1 MGMSFN
7 WKLDE
12 VGTTRF
18 PDRMPKHFQT
28 EAGLKHH
35 GLKHHSASIH
45 VDMLTSFASK
55 VMPTNTPCK
64 AKGCSY
70 LVLWLDCDREG
81 ENICFEA
88 WSQKRPP

>member
-7 WKLDE
+7 WNLDE

-35 GLKHHSASIH
+35 SASIH
-45 VDMLTSFASK
+45 VDMLTSFAS
-55 VMPTNTPCK
+55 
-64 AKGCSY
+64 
-70 LVLWLDCDREG
+70 
-81 ENICFEA
+81 
-88 WSQKRPP
+88 